1 MLYLLCYNALLCL
14 IKENEFM
21 QRRTVG
27 QAEILMHNIQ
37 YIILYLSS
45 YYAFLI
51 LIIVIEF
58 II

>member
-1 MLYLLCYNALLCL
+1 MRCLLWHNALLCL
-14 IKENEFM
+14 IIENEFM
-21 QRRTVG
+21 QHRTVG